1 MTSDHKSI
9 INNRS
14 LNAFCCSSF
23 HDLATHVSIH
33 LVHRSIHLSIQCR
46 CMIVIRILSSLFS
59 FLFFFFFCSFCS
71 LSFIQ
76 DFSPRRS
83 SMYRE
88 GKKKKIRTRKKTFLP
103 RMERRVVF
111 FSFSLCRSFPDNDT
125 RNNEHIL
132 CNCNFV
138 EIRKVPNAELIA
150 SFASICFARLCL
162 TRARSSRST

>member
-59 FLFFFFFCSFCS
+59 FLFFFFFFFV
-71 LSFIQ
+71 LSALFH
-76 DFSPRRS
+76 S
-83 SMYRE
+83 SKTFPPAARVCIVKE
-88 GKKKKIRTRKKTFLP
+88 KKEKKIRTRKKTFLP

-111 FSFSLCRSFPDNDT
+111 FSFSLYLSVVRFRTTTPATMNTSCAIV
-125 RNNEHIL
+125 IL
-132 CNCNFV
+132 SKLGRF
-138 EIRKVPNAELIA
+138 RMPN
-150 SFASICFARLCL
+150 
-162 TRARSSRST
+162 

>member
-46 CMIVIRILSSLFS
+46 CMIVIRILSSLF
-59 FLFFFFFCSFCS
+59 FFFFFFFFSLLF

-76 DFSPRRS
+76 DFSPRPCMHRGGIS
-83 SMYRE
+83 
-88 GKKKKIRTRKKTFLP
+88 RTVPPPDGTCFVL
-103 RMERRVVF
+103 
-111 FSFSLCRSFPDNDT
+111 FSFSLYLSVVRPRQRQPTNL
-125 RNNEHIL
+125 EHPAQL
-132 CNCNFV
+132 
-138 EIRKVPNAELIA
+138 
-150 SFASICFARLCL
+150 
-162 TRARSSRST
+162 